1 VRIFLT
7 GAKGQLGTDLVER
20 LTASGHELTAVDI
33 DEVDLG
39 MRDDVLAAVEHARPE
54 AIVHPAAFTAV
65 DACESEPDT
74 AFRVNVLGTRH
85 VAEAAR
91 RVGAPVTY
99 VSTDYV
105 FDGTKEGPYV
115 EWDTPNPQSVY
126 GRSKLAGERELD
138 PGSTIVRTSWVCGFH
153 GANMVKTIL
162 RLAAEPGT
170 LRFVDDQRGHPT
182 FTADLAAVIETL
194 VVERRP
200 GLFHATNQ
208 GAVSWYEFA
217 RAVLEAAGDDP
228 NRVEPCATADL
239 QPPRPAPRPA
249 NSVLDNAALR
259 LSGLPATRDFHE
271 PLAELVAR
279 LQQP

>member
-1 VRIFLT
+1 MKVFLT

-20 LTASGHELTAVDI
+20 FTASGHDLTAVDI
-33 DEVDLG
+33 DEVDLTN
-39 MRDDVLAAVEHARPE
+39 RDDVVAAITAAQPD

-65 DACESEPDT
+65 DRCEAEPDA
-74 AFRVNVLGTRH
+74 AFAVNVLGTRH
-85 VAEAAR
+85 VVEAAR

-105 FDGTKEGPYV
+105 FDGTKAGPYV
-115 EWDTPNPQSVY
+115 EWDAPNPQSVY
-126 GRSKLAGERELD
+126 GLSKLAGERELD

-162 RLAAEPGT
+162 RLAAEPGR

-182 FTADLAAVIETL
+182 FTADLAGVIDQL
-194 VVERRP
+194 VTDQRP
-200 GLFHATNQ
+200 GVFHVTNQ

-217 RAVLEAAGDDP
+217 RAVLAAAGGDP
-228 NRVEPCATADL
+228 ARVDPCGTDDL

-259 LSGLPATRDFHE
+259 LSGIGATRDFRE
-271 PLAELVAR
+271 PLGELVQR
-279 LQQP
+279 LQAD